1 MFTCGTFLG
10 VVEQSTAR
18 SVWKSSEQ
26 RERESRRPDLGSRLS
41 WAMRGGVGRVREE
54 EKREGKQTKR
64 GAEEQEKKRAQ
75 GQSRRVLWE
84 REAWEKGSK
93 GLERFR

>member
-10 VVEQSTAR
+10 VVEESTAR

-26 RERESRRPDLGSRLS
+26 RERESRRPDLGSRLN

-64 GAEEQEKKRAQ
+64 GAEEQEKKQESARP
-75 GQSRRVLWE
+75 
-84 REAWEKGSK
+84 K
-93 GLERFR
+93 